1 MANKGKQI
9 LKRQNQTSHIDDLLA
24 QKTVYSEAKNYQ
36 GFLIFITVLLPILTS
51 ILIKFDANLISQ
63 SSYIFALYLVF
74 AAIGEKILE
83 KTVERLK
90 NVAASIQEQFDCEVL
105 DIPENE
111 TINSLYIDRETVR
124 RYSKKARKNKKL
136 VGKVTNWYSLNLKE
150 VKTNIASLLCQRTNI
165 TYDYSIRKRY
175 KTAVIVLTI
184 LTFTTLFLISLYNDL
199 TLKSFLIEVVLPSI
213 PVLMFAYK
221 EINSNVESIDN
232 LNHLRHL
239 IESKLNS
246 VNLKS
251 EINEGL
257 LRKIQDRI
265 YQNRIL
271 SPLIP
276 DFIYYFVRTK
286 LEDEMNY
293 SVANKLE
300 ILRTTKYL
308 KNRVRS

>member
-1 MANKGKQI
+1 MEKIFQTMANEGKQI
-9 LKRQNQTSHIDDLLA
+9 LKKQNQANHIDDLLA
-24 QKTVYSEAKNYQ
+24 QKIVYSKAKNHQ
-36 GFLIFITVLLPILTS
+36 GFLIFITVLFPILIS
-51 ILIKFDANLISQ
+51 ITIKLDPNLIDQ
-63 SSYIFALYLVF
+63 SSYIFALYLVA

-83 KTVERLK
+83 KIVERLK
-90 NVAASIQEQFDCEVL
+90 NIAASIQEQFDCEVL
-105 DIPENE
+105 DIPKNE
-111 TINSLYIDRETVR
+111 TINSMFIDKEYIR
-124 RYSKKARKNKKL
+124 RYSKKARKNGKL
-136 VGKVTNWYSLNLKE
+136 IEKVKNWYSLNLKK

-175 KTAVIVLTI
+175 RNAVLILTI
-184 LTFTTLFLISLYNDL
+184 LTFTTLFLIALLNDL
-199 TLKSFLIEVVLPSI
+199 TLKTFLIEVVLPSI

-239 IESKLNS
+239 IESKLNE
-246 VNLKS
+246 VNIKS
-251 EINEGL
+251 KIDEAL

-265 YQNRIL
+265 YHNRIL

-276 DFIYYFVRTK
+276 DFIYYFIRTK

-300 ILRTTKYL
+300 ILRTG
-308 KNRVRS
+308 SA